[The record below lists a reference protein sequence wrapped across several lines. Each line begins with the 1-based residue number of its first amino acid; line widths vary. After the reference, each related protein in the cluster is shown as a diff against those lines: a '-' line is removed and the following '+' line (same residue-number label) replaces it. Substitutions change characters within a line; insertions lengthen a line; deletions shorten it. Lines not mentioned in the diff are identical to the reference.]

1 MIPDTKNSG
10 IGIFSDLFGWHTN
23 GWSVGEY
30 KYKQE
35 SNHGLLSGTNN
46 ESITFYSTII
56 ADVIYGRDA
65 WSAFWMFIQP
75 LIVVITSIV
84 LITKITT
91 DFRIEQPIA
100 VLLTLIFLQ
109 DGYRKPLPPLNY
121 LTYLDKIYAIAYLLT
136 FVSFGLNV
144 FVKKMTEEA
153 RESDYAGV
161 NITAITNAYNIL
173 WPVCSLFFIGVA
185 SIVLWFI

>member
-1 MIPDTKNSG
+1 MDLLVELVTKALPSTVP
-10 IGIFSDLFGWHTN
+10 SSLTLFM
-23 GWSVGEY
+23 GEML
-30 KYKQE
+30 
-35 SNHGLLSGTNN
+35 GRRL
-46 ESITFYSTII
+46 
-56 ADVIYGRDA
+56 DVYTA
-65 WSAFWMFIQP
+65 

-109 DGYRKPLPPLNY
+109 DGYRQPLPPLNY

-144 FVKKMTEEA
+144 FVRK
-153 RESDYAGV
+153 
-161 NITAITNAYNIL
+161 
-173 WPVCSLFFIGVA
+173 
-185 SIVLWFI
+185 